1 MSLIRL
7 FEVLLAAAMP
17 VVALVVSA
25 RLLLSAGRAVARRR
39 AGAALMA
46 LLGVGG
52 MLLAMAAVLGPA
64 FLHGLGQGGAE
75 GWQALLLL
83 AGPVM
88 IIFGSGLALWRLAQ
102 ALDRRGAPG
111 N

>member
-1 MSLIRL
+1 MIRL

-17 VVALVVSA
+17 VVALAVSA

-39 AGAALMA
+39 ASMALIA
-46 LLGVGG
+46 LLGMAG

-64 FLHGLGQGGAE
+64 FLHGLGRGGPE

-83 AGPVM
+83 TGPAM
-88 IIFGSGLALWRLAQ
+88 IVFGSGLALWRLAQ
-102 ALDRRGAPG
+102 ALDRRGEPRD
-111 N
+111 